1 MFERFTDEARGVV
14 RRAQEEARQLRN
26 PYIGTEHL
34 LLALL
39 GGSDDGPAAQAL
51 RDRNVDQ
58 ADLRRRITEIVA
70 PPGQDLDPEA
80 LATLGIDLEEVRR
93 VTEASF
99 GPGALDVR
107 GGKPVPP
114 GHIPFSKRAKKI
126 LELSLREAL
135 RLGHKYIGTGHIL
148 LGILREGEGLAA
160 QVLAAQG
167 LDLDELRDDVTRRIP
182 PKAA

>member
-1 MFERFTDEARGVV
+1 MFERFTDEARQVV
-14 RRAQEEARQLRN
+14 RQAQEEARQLRN
-26 PYIGTEHL
+26 PYVGTEHL

-39 GGSDDGPAAQAL
+39 GGDGDPAAQAL
-51 RDRNVDQ
+51 HSRNIDPD
-58 ADLRRRITEIVA
+58 DLRRRIAGIVTS
-70 PPGQDLDPEA
+70 PGDALDPEA

-107 GGKPVPP
+107 GGKPVPS
-114 GHIPFSKRAKKI
+114 GHIPFSKRAKKT

-148 LGILREGEGLAA
+148 LGILRESEGLAA
-160 QVLAAQG
+160 LVLANTG
-167 LDLDELRDDVTRRIP
+167 VDLADLRDDVTRLIP

>member
-1 MFERFTDEARGVV
+1 MFERFSDEARQVVV
-14 RRAQEEARQLRN
+14 RSQEEARRLRH

-39 GGSDDGPAAQAL
+39 GGDDDPATKAL
-51 RDRNVDQ
+51 RGRNLDP
-58 ADLRRRITEIVA
+58 ADLRRRIVGIVT
-70 PPGQDLDPEA
+70 PSGDDLDPEA
-80 LATLGIDLEEVRR
+80 LATLGIDLDEVRR

-99 GPGALDVR
+99 GPGALDIR
-107 GGKPVPP
+107 GGKPVPS
-114 GHIPFSKRAKKI
+114 GHIPFTRRAKKT
-126 LELSLREAL
+126 LELSLRESL

-160 QVLAAQG
+160 QVLANTG
-167 LDLDELRDDVTRRIP
+167 VDLAELRDDVTRRIP

>member
-1 MFERFTDEARGVV
+1 MFERFTDEARQVV
-14 RRAQEEARQLRN
+14 QRAQEEARRLRH

-39 GGSDDGPAAQAL
+39 GGDGDPATRAL
-51 RDRNVDQ
+51 RGRNLDP
-58 ADLRRRITEIVA
+58 ADLRRRIVGIVT
-70 PPGQDLDPEA
+70 PPGDDLDPEA

-99 GPGALDVR
+99 GPGALNAR
-107 GGKPVPP
+107 AGKPVPT
-114 GHIPFSKRAKKI
+114 GHIPFTRRAKKI
-126 LELSLREAL
+126 LELSLRESL
-135 RLGHKYIGTGHIL
+135 RLGHNYIGTGHIL

-160 QVLAAQG
+160 QVLVSTG
-167 LDLDELRDDVTRRIP
+167 VDPDDLRDDVTRLIP

>member
-1 MFERFTDEARGVV
+1 MFERFSDEARQVV
-14 RRAQEEARQLRN
+14 VRAQEEARRLRH

-39 GGSDDGPAAQAL
+39 GGDGDPATTAL
-51 RDRNVDQ
+51 RDRDLDP
-58 ADLRRRITEIVA
+58 ADLRRRIVGIVT
-70 PPGQDLDPEA
+70 PSGDDLDPEA

-99 GPGALDVR
+99 GPGALDIP
-107 GGKPVPP
+107 GGKPVPS
-114 GHIPFSKRAKKI
+114 GHIPFTRRAKKT
-126 LELSLREAL
+126 LELSLRESL

-160 QVLAAQG
+160 QVLANTG
-167 LDLDELRDDVTRRIP
+167 VDLDELRDDVARRIP